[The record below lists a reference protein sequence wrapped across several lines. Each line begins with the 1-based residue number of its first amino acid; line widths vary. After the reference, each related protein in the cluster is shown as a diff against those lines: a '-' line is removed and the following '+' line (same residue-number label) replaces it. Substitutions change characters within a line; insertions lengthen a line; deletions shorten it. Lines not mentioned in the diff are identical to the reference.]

1 RLSIAIPLFVVSYWL
16 TTIDYDILW
25 RYFSFANQG
34 TAALALWIG
43 TMYLLVK
50 RKNYLIS
57 LIPALFITDMAIV
70 YILYDSNLGFGL
82 SYGVSHVGGI
92 IATIGIAILFF
103 WKARMNLQDQLQ
115 VDFVD
120 DAKKDVA

>member
-1 RLSIAIPLFVVSYWL
+1 QVKLMKRLAIAIPLFVVSYWL
-16 TTIDYDILW
+16 TTIDFDILW

-50 RKNYLIS
+50 RKNFVIS

-70 YILYDSNLGFGL
+70 YILYDSNLSFAL
-82 SYGVSHVGGI
+82 SYIVSHIGGI
-92 IATIGIAILFF
+92 
-103 WKARMNLQDQLQ
+103 
-115 VDFVD
+115 
-120 DAKKDVA
+120 